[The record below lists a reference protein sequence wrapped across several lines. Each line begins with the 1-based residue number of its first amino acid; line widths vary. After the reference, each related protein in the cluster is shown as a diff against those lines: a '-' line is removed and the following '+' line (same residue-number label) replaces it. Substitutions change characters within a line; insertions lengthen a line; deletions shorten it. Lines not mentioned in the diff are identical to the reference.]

1 MVPFPIRSL
10 LWVCKMILNL
20 ILCQISHATLAFF
33 FANSIFASSVIMQLS
48 SANVLGQSSG
58 SSRRVAVSSSR
69 DAFVGA
75 ESEVRTRTA
84 EASPGA
90 AHRILGGQRSS
101 PIGSSDPKRVA
112 PVGRSAS
119 QAKNYDSAL
128 RGMEGLQLETDE
140 RTHY

>member
-1 MVPFPIRSL
+1 MPEYVKPYLCFP
-10 LWVCKMILNL
+10 
-20 ILCQISHATLAFF
+20 
-33 FANSIFASSVIMQLS
+33 NSIIASFVIMQLS

-69 DAFVGA
+69 DAFVGT
-75 ESEVRTRTA
+75 ESDVRTRTA

-101 PIGSSDPKRVA
+101 PIGSSDLKRVA
-112 PVGRSAS
+112 PSGRNAS
-119 QAKNYDSAL
+119 HAKNYDTAL
-128 RGMEGLQLETDE
+128 RGLEGLQLENDE